1 LADIE
6 PPDGSHDSEPGGGI
20 GIGSFLSSAPRAI
33 GSITALIGAV
43 TGLLIALNKVG
54 VLGGDKA
61 GGGATTTETYGSGL
75 FTPLTRTTG
84 SRVYF
89 DGKTMYVKAATP
101 TRPLLVLANQD
112 KPLEDVAMSFRVEQV
127 GGASDYGMALICRY
141 DSNRNYYFLSVLS
154 GGRYNIARYRDGKLK
169 SLAHGTSSALT
180 EGAND
185 ITAKCVG
192 DQPTSLRLEANGR
205 TVGTAK
211 DADGLA
217 GGNIGIRVG
226 TNESFVTVRFE
237 DFILRSL

>member
-1 LADIE
+1 MADFE
-6 PPDGSHDSEPGGGI
+6 PPGGSHDSEPGGGI
-20 GIGSFLSSAPRAI
+20 GIGSFLNSAPRAI

-54 VLGGDKA
+54 ILGGDN
-61 GGGATTTETYGSGL
+61 GGGGTTTTGSGI
-75 FTPLTRTTG
+75 FTPFTRPTG

-112 KPLEDVAMSFRVEQV
+112 KPLEDVAMSFRVTQV
-127 GGASDYGMALICRY
+127 GGAADYGLALICRY
-141 DSNRNYYFLSVLS
+141 DSNRNYYFLAVLS
-154 GGRYNIARYRDGKLK
+154 GGRYNIARYRDGNLR

-180 EGAND
+180 DGPND

-192 DQPTSLRLEANGR
+192 DQPTSLTLEANGR
-205 TVGTAK
+205 RVGAVK

-217 GGNIGIRVG
+217 GGNIGLRVG

-237 DFILRSL
+237 DFVLKYF